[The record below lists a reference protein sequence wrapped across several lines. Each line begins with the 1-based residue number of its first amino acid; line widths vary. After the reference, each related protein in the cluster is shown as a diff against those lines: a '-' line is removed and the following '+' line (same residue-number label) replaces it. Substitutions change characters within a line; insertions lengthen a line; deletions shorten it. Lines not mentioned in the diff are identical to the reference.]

1 MRRLPFLAANPDL
14 FEQMI
19 DADFVVRRDWRAAV
33 CGIRERTGHR
43 MIRAVLRSVKGKM
56 AVRKL
61 DAAIGLPSDV
71 RIVRDHQN
79 RMAGFVQIA
88 EKINDDL
95 FVGFV
100 KIAGR
105 LVSQNKFRLIDERP
119 RDGHSL
125 LLATGKLR
133 GQMRKALAK
142 TDAFERFRGL
152 LLVRDRMK
160 ILSEHDIFERVQVRH
175 QMELLEDEANFLR
188 AVTDHSVFVELRKI
202 HAIDYYTAF
211 GEGVEPAK
219 NIDERGFA
227 RARRAHQCDPF
238 CGRDIE

>member
-1 MRRLPFLAANPDL
+1 MSRLRSNGLHRVLLNSGFRSRAASVSIEFDEAQIRHAREQTRSRLGANDGKLPGRTFNAEKFALRRLPFLAANPDL

-19 DADFVVRRDWRAAV
+19 DADFVIRRDRRAAV
-33 CGIRERTGHR
+33 CGIRERAGHR

-61 DAAIGLPSDV
+61 DAAIGLARDV

-79 RMAGFVQIA
+79 RVAGFVQIA

-133 GQMRKALAK
+133 GRCALAK
-142 TDAFERFRGL
+142 TNAFERFRGL
-152 LLVRDRMK
+152 CR
-160 ILSEHDIFERVQVRH
+160 
-175 QMELLEDEANFLR
+175 
-188 AVTDHSVFVELRKI
+188 
-202 HAIDYYTAF
+202 
-211 GEGVEPAK
+211 P
-219 NIDERGFA
+219 
-227 RARRAHQCDPF
+227 
-238 CGRDIE
+238 

>member
-1 MRRLPFLAANPDL
+1 
-14 FEQMI
+14 MI
-19 DADFVVRRDWRAAV
+19 DADFVIRRDRRAAV
-33 CGIRERTGHR
+33 CGIRERAGHR

-61 DAAIGLPSDV
+61 DAAIGLASDV

-119 RDGHSL
+119 RNGHPL
-125 LLATGKLR
+125 LFATGKLR
-133 GQMRKALAK
+133 GQMHKALAK
-142 TDAFERFRGL
+142 TDTFQRFGGL
-152 LLVRDRMK
+152 LLVRNRMK

-175 QMELLEDEANFLR
+175 QMELLEDEANFFR

-227 RARRAHQCDPF
+227 RARGAHQCDPF